1 VLPFESMATVMR
13 AGLTTGL
20 ATDVGLSF
28 LVLVIWGVAGC
39 AVTAWVVGRRA

>member
-1 VLPFESMATVMR
+1 MATVIR

-28 LVLVIWGVAGC
+28 LVLGAWAVAGC